1 MATTTSFLPTG
12 VLTGST
18 SLSLGS
24 SWLDAVVLTS
34 RQLLRRQVCV
44 ELLASERVV
53 WSARAE
59 ELSVPRAQDRL
70 REPPVRHGS
79 YSDSPRDAHC
89 DKGRDDES

>member
-1 MATTTSFLPTG
+1 MHDA

-18 SLSLGS
+18 SLSSGS

-34 RQLLRRQVCV
+34 RQLRRQICV

-59 ELSVPRAQDRL
+59 ELSVPRAHDRL
-70 REPPVRHGS
+70 GGPPVRHGS

-89 DKGRDDES
+89 DEGRDDES